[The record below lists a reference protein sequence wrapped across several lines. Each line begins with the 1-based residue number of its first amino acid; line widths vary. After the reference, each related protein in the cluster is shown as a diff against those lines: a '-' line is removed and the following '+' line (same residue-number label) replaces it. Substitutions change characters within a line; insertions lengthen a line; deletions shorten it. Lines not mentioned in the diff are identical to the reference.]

1 MTNMATPT
9 DSPYAF
15 VNKIL
20 GREENYVLPSIQR
33 PYVWKEKQIC
43 KLFDSIMRGYPLG
56 TLLVWRTNQKLSSR
70 PFTKDW
76 SKKSDSPLLADETG
90 RSKNLILDGQQRLQS
105 LLIGMRGTYDGKS
118 LFFNILSN
126 PARGSLEED
135 DGMAFLFKFSLK
147 RPAGPEWIAVS
158 LLAEKMKEV
167 MWTKFGRE
175 LAASHPSLK
184 DHEDVILGNL
194 EVFKHRFQDSNYLSY
209 NLIDEVSDSSL
220 VKDPD
225 DIVEI
230 FVRTNNGGTKLDKS
244 DLLFSLL
251 TSRWEPAYAN
261 VRELEELLKAEK
273 FDFGRDYL
281 LKATL
286 LCTGNGAAYQVKKF
300 QKDGVLEQVQA
311 EWKSIRK
318 AVMQV
323 VSFLKKH
330 TPVKEGKQL
339 VSQNSLLPLI
349 AMNHAMKSEREWSE
363 FNYHAA
369 AEYILRTTLAGS
381 FNGAKDNLLDELS
394 NSMKKGFNMEDIL
407 EVLQRNHRPTLV
419 NEGKIW
425 SISYTQPAKVYF
437 AMSKIVVGSNLEQV
451 CQTNIDHIIAKDL
464 LEDRSPSEVNQLAN
478 LTILD
483 EHENK
488 SKNAQNLTEWLCGR
502 SPEDKLA
509 YCKKHHIPTDERL
522 WVPER
527 FDDFIKAR
535 KALILMD
542 SNFRML
548 LVAGG
553 TSPDA
558 FEQEADEEE

>member
-1 MTNMATPT
+1 MATPT

-20 GREENYVLPSIQR
+20 GQDESYVLPSIQR

-56 TLLVWRTNQKLSSR
+56 TLLVWKTNQKLSSR
-70 PFTKDW
+70 PFSKDW
-76 SKKSDSPLLADETG
+76 SKKAESPLLADETG
-90 RSKNLILDGQQRLQS
+90 KAKNLILDGQQRLQS
-105 LLIGMRGTYDGKS
+105 LLIGLRGTYEGKS
-118 LFFNILSN
+118 LFFNILSD
-126 PARGSLEED
+126 PSRGALEED
-135 DGMAFLFKFSLK
+135 DGMAYLFKFSLK
-147 RPAGPEWIAVS
+147 RPSGPEWVAVS

-175 LAASHPSLK
+175 LAGSHSSLK
-184 DHEDVILGNL
+184 EHEDVILGNL

-209 NLIDEVSDSSL
+209 NLIDEVSNASL

-261 VRELEELLKAEK
+261 VRELEDLLKAEK
-273 FDFGRDYL
+273 FDLGRDYL

-300 QKDGVLEQVQA
+300 QREGVLEQVQS

-318 AVMQV
+318 AVIQV
-323 VSFLKKH
+323 ISFLKKH
-330 TPVKEGKQL
+330 TPVKESKQL

-349 AMNHAMKSEREWSE
+349 AMNHAMKTEKQWSQ
-363 FNYHAA
+363 FDFAAA

-381 FNGAKDNLLDELS
+381 FNGAKDNLLDDLAA
-394 NSMKKGFNMEDIL
+394 SMKKGFDIDEVLAIL
-407 EVLQRNHRPTLV
+407 EENNRPILV

-425 SISYTQPAKVYF
+425 AISYTQPAKVYF

-464 LEDRSPSEVNQLAN
+464 LEDRNPSDVNQLAN
-478 LTILD
+478 LTVID

-488 SKNAQNLTEWLCGR
+488 SKKAQTLTEWLKGC
-502 SPEDKLA
+502 SPRDRAA
-509 YCKKHHIPTDERL
+509 YCHKHHIPTDETL
-522 WVPER
+522 WAPEK

-535 KALILMD
+535 KALIMSD
-542 SNFRML
+542 SGFKSL
-548 LVAGG
+548 LVAG
-553 TSPDA
+553 SSSADISDQDA
-558 FEQEADEEE
+558 EEEG